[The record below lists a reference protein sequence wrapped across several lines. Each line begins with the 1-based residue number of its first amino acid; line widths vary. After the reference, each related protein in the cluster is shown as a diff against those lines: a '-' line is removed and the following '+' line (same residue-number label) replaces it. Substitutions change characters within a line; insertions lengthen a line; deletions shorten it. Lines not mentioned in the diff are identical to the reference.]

1 MCTLKNRKTKW
12 IIFALLAGVL
22 IGACA
27 PTTPVEDADSA
38 APITLTDARGVE
50 ISFNGPPQRIISM
63 APSNTEMLFAIGAG
77 SQLIGRDDVSD
88 YPPEALEIESIG
100 STYGELNSEAILALN
115 PDLILAADLTP
126 PEQIETLE
134 NLDLVVFQVRNPAK
148 FSDLFEILGDLG
160 RMTGH
165 TQEADTLAAQL
176 RERTEKV
183 SSTVADAD
191 RVPVFYEVDGSDP
204 AAPWTTGSATFQD
217 VLIQTAGGENVAS
230 ALEGWGQL
238 SIEEIVTRDPHVIF
252 YAAGPWVPTTIESLS
267 ARAGWS
273 DIRAVVDGNVVAI
286 DTNWVDRPGPRLVDA
301 LEAMAKSIHPELFE

>member
-12 IIFALLAGVL
+12 IMFALLAGVL

-217 VLIQTAGGENVAS
+217 VLIQMAGGENVAS

>member
-1 MCTLKNRKTKW
+1 MFTLKNRNTKW
-12 IIFALLAGVL
+12 IIFALLAAVL
-22 IGACA
+22 MGACA

-50 ISFNGPPQRIISM
+50 VSFIGPPQSIISM

-100 STYGELNSEAILALN
+100 STYGELNTEAILALN
-115 PDLILAADLTP
+115 PDAILAADLTP

-134 NLDLVVFQVRNPAK
+134 NLDLVVFQVRNPDE

-165 TQEADTLAAQL
+165 TQEADALVAQL

-183 SSTVADAD
+183 SSTVAEAD

-217 VLIQTAGGENVAS
+217 VLIQMAGGENIADE
-230 ALEGWGQL
+230 LEGWGQL

-252 YAAGPWVPTTIESLS
+252 YAAGPWVPTTVESLS

-273 DIRAVVDGNVVAI
+273 NIRAVVDGNVVAI

>member
-100 STYGELNSEAILALN
+100 STYGELNTEAILALN

-217 VLIQTAGGENVAS
+217 VLIQMAGGENVAS

>member
-134 NLDLVVFQVRNPAK
+134 NLDLVVFQVRNPVK

-217 VLIQTAGGENVAS
+217 VLIQMAGGENVAS

>member
-1 MCTLKNRKTKW
+1 MFTLKNRKTRW
-12 IIFALLAGVL
+12 IIFALLAAVL

-27 PTTPVEDADSA
+27 PTTPVEDADSE

-50 ISFNGPPQRIISM
+50 ISFNSPPQSIISM

-100 STYGELNSEAILALN
+100 STYGELNTEAILALN
-115 PDLILAADLTP
+115 PDAILAADLTP

-134 NLDLVVFQVRNPAK
+134 NLDLVVFQVRNPDE

-165 TQEADTLAAQL
+165 TQEADALVAQL

-191 RVPVFYEVDGSDP
+191 RVPVFYEVDGSD
-204 AAPWTTGSATFQD
+204 AVAPWTTGSATFQD
-217 VLIQTAGGENVAS
+217 VLIQTAGGENIAGE
-230 ALEGWGQL
+230 LEGWGQL

-252 YAAGPWVPTTIESLS
+252 YAAGPWIPTTVESLS

>member
-1 MCTLKNRKTKW
+1 MFTLKNRITKW
-12 IIFALLAGVL
+12 IIFALLAAVL

-27 PTTPVEDADSA
+27 TTTPVDDVDSE

-50 ISFNGPPQRIISM
+50 VSFDGPPQSIISM

-77 SQLIGRDDVSD
+77 SQLIGRDDISD

-100 STYGELNSEAILALN
+100 STYGELNTEAILALN
-115 PDLILAADLTP
+115 PDAILAADLTP
-126 PEQIETLE
+126 PEQIESLE
-134 NLDLVVFQVRNPAK
+134 NLDLVVFQVRNPAE
-148 FSDLFEILGDLG
+148 FSDLFEILNDLG

-165 TQEADTLAAQL
+165 TQEADALVAQL
-176 RERTEKV
+176 LERTEKV
-183 SSTVADAD
+183 SSTVAEAD
-191 RVPVFYEVDGSDP
+191 SVPVFYEVDGSDP
-204 AAPWTTGSATFQD
+204 VAPWTTGSATFQD
-217 VLIQTAGGENVAS
+217 VLIQMAGGENIAGE
-230 ALEGWGQL
+230 LEGWGQL

-252 YAAGPWVPTTIESLS
+252 YAAGPWVPTTVESLS

>member
-1 MCTLKNRKTKW
+1 MCTLKYRKTKW

-217 VLIQTAGGENVAS
+217 VLIQMAGGENVAS

>member
-1 MCTLKNRKTKW
+1 MFTLKKRKNKR
-12 IIFALLAGVL
+12 ILFALLAAVL

-27 PTTPVEDADSA
+27 PTTPVEDADTQ

-50 ISFNGPPQRIISM
+50 ISFNSPPQSIISM

-77 SQLIGRDDVSD
+77 SQLVGRDDVSD

-100 STYGELNSEAILALN
+100 STYGELNTEAILALS
-115 PDLILAADLTP
+115 PDVILAADLTP
-126 PEQIETLE
+126 PEQIEALE
-134 NLDLVVFQVRNPAK
+134 NLDLVVFQVRNPAE

-165 TQEADTLAAQL
+165 TQEAVILGAKL

-183 SSTVADAD
+183 SSTVAVAD
-191 RVPVFYEVDGSDP
+191 RVPEFYEVDGSDP
-204 AAPWTTGSATFQD
+204 VAPWTTGSDTFQD
-217 VLIQTAGGENVAS
+217 VLIQMAGGENIADE
-230 ALEGWGQL
+230 LEGWGQL

-252 YAAGPWVPTTIESLS
+252 FATGPWVPTTIESLS
-267 ARAGWS
+267 SRAGWS

>member
-1 MCTLKNRKTKW
+1 MFTLKNRNTKW
-12 IIFALLAGVL
+12 IIFALLAAVL
-22 IGACA
+22 MGACA

-50 ISFNGPPQRIISM
+50 VSFIGPPQSIISM

-100 STYGELNSEAILALN
+100 STYGELNTEAILALN
-115 PDLILAADLTP
+115 PDAILAADLTP

-134 NLDLVVFQVRNPAK
+134 NLDLVVFQVRNPDE

-165 TQEADTLAAQL
+165 TQEADALVAQL

-183 SSTVADAD
+183 SSTVAEAD

-217 VLIQTAGGENVAS
+217 VLIQMAGGENIADE
-230 ALEGWGQL
+230 LEGWGQL

-252 YAAGPWVPTTIESLS
+252 YAAGPWVPTTVESLS

-273 DIRAVVDGNVVAI
+273 KIRAVVDGNVVAI

>member
-217 VLIQTAGGENVAS
+217 VLIQMAGGENVAS

>member
-12 IIFALLAGVL
+12 IMFALLAGVL

-176 RERTEKV
+176 RERTENV

-217 VLIQTAGGENVAS
+217 VLIQMAGGENVAS

>member
-100 STYGELNSEAILALN
+100 STYGELNTEAILALN

>member
-1 MCTLKNRKTKW
+1 MFTLKNRNARW
-12 IIFALLAGVL
+12 IIFALLVAVL

-27 PTTPVEDADSA
+27 PTTPVEDVDSE

-50 ISFNGPPQRIISM
+50 ISFNSPPQSIISM

-217 VLIQTAGGENVAS
+217 VLIQMAGGENVAS

>member
-1 MCTLKNRKTKW
+1 MKKKKTQW
-12 IIFALLAGVL
+12 IVFMLLLTILAA
-22 IGACA
+22 ACA
-27 PTTPVEDADSA
+27 PTTPTEDIESADPA
-38 APITLTDARGVE
+38 ILTDARGVE
-50 ISFNGPPQRIISM
+50 VSFNEPPQRIISM

-100 STYGELNSEAILALN
+100 STYGELNTEAILALN
-115 PDLILAADLTP
+115 PDVILAADLTP

-134 NLDLVVFQVRNPAK
+134 NLNLVVFQVRNPAE
-148 FSDLFEILGDLG
+148 FSDVFENLAELGK
-160 RMTGH
+160 MTAH
-165 TQEADTLAAQL
+165 TEEADALVAQL
-176 RERTEKV
+176 RERTENV
-183 SSTVADAD
+183 SSTVAEAD

-217 VLIQTAGGENVAS
+217 VLIQTAGGENIAES
-230 ALEGWGQL
+230 LEGWGQL
-238 SIEEIVTRDPHVIF
+238 SIEEIVTRDPRVIF
-252 YAAGPWVPTTIESLS
+252 FAAGTWVPTTAESIS

-273 DIRAVVDGNVVAI
+273 DIRAVVEGNVVAI

>member
-1 MCTLKNRKTKW
+1 MFTLKNRITKW
-12 IIFALLAGVL
+12 IIFALLAAVL

-27 PTTPVEDADSA
+27 TTPPVDDVDSA

-50 ISFNGPPQRIISM
+50 VSFDGPPQSIISM

-100 STYGELNSEAILALN
+100 STYGELNTEAILALN
-115 PDLILAADLTP
+115 PDAILAADLTP
-126 PEQIETLE
+126 PEQIESLE
-134 NLDLVVFQVRNPAK
+134 NLNLVVFQVRNPAE
-148 FSDLFEILGDLG
+148 FSDLFEILNDLG

-165 TQEADTLAAQL
+165 TQEADALVAQL
-176 RERTEKV
+176 LERTKKV
-183 SSTVADAD
+183 SSTVAEAD

-204 AAPWTTGSATFQD
+204 VAPWTTGSATFQD
-217 VLIQTAGGENVAS
+217 VLIQMAGGENIAGE
-230 ALEGWGQL
+230 LEGWGQL

-252 YAAGPWVPTTIESLS
+252 YAAGPWVPTTVESLS